1 MMTDRAL
8 RVQNVIIVAKLVLL
22 EHLLNVSIV
31 IPLNLERLILIIA
44 LVIRFIMIMEHH
56 CVLVVIERA

>member
-8 RVQNVIIVAKLVLL
+8 RVQNATIAAKLVLL

>member
-1 MMTDRAL
+1 MTDRAL
-8 RVQNVIIVAKLVLL
+8 RVQNATIAAKLVLL

-44 LVIRFIMIMEHH
+44 LVIRFIMIMERHY
-56 CVLVVIERA
+56 VLVVIERA